1 MRFPLDILWGRRA
14 MARNDKAAL
23 LQGTL
28 DMLILKSLLPGAR
41 HGYGISRWIQVTSDD
56 ALAVEE
62 GSLYPAL
69 HRMERRGWIA
79 AEWGQSESNRRAKFY
94 MLTRSGRAQLTRE
107 VDAWEALAR
116 AITLILDAKPTE
128 G

>member
-1 MRFPLDILWGRRA
+1 
-14 MARNDKAAL
+14 MAAHERAAL

-41 HGYGISRWIQVTSDD
+41 HGYDVARWIQATSRDV
-56 ALAVEE
+56 LAVEE

-79 AEWGQSESNRRAKFY
+79 SEWGQSESNRRAKFY
-94 MLTRSGRAQLTRE
+94 RLTPSGRAQLTRE
-107 VDAWEALAR
+107 VNAWETLAR
-116 AITLILDAKPTE
+116 GITLILNAKPAE
-128 G
+128 A

>member
-1 MRFPLDILWGRRA
+1 
-14 MARNDKAAL
+14 MAESDKANL

-28 DMLILKSLLPGAR
+28 DLLILRALSAGPR
-41 HGYGISRWIQVTSDD
+41 HGYSIARWIQATSRE

-79 AEWGQSESNRRAKFY
+79 SEWGLSESNRKAKY
-94 MLTRSGRAQLTRE
+94 YKLTRSGRSQLTRE
-107 VDAWEALAR
+107 VHAWETLAHAIALVLKANPSE
-116 AITLILDAKPTE
+116 A
-128 G
+128 